1 MAVVAPLA
9 PAAAQIGA
17 QLAETDRVRRSESIA
32 IAFEGGSAAGGSAA
46 GGSAAGGSAAGGSTA
61 RVNEWPSHRREGGLE
76 GFSGAQ
82 AASEL
87 TCSERSRGEP
97 RLQRCT
103 ALHAQTQTA
112 AKQGSRGVLF

>member
-17 QLAETDRVRRSESIA
+17 QLAETDHARRSESIA
-32 IAFEGGSAAGGSAA
+32 IAFE

-112 AKQGSRGVLF
+112 ANQGSRGVLF

>member
-17 QLAETDRVRRSESIA
+17 QLAETDHARRSESIA
-32 IAFEGGSAAGGSAA
+32 IAFEGGSAA

-112 AKQGSRGVLF
+112 ANQGSRGVLF

>member
-32 IAFEGGSAAGGSAA
+32 IAFE